1 MTLISSITNLRPI
14 ASFFTVLLSLVAM
27 PLPAETLEIPSLTE
41 SSIAEKKIG
50 SVAFTFDCA
59 QWGDAGLDHILGVL
73 KQRQIR
79 ATFFVT
85 GKFIET
91 NLTGIKKIADSGQEA
106 ANHSY
111 EHDKYNSIKE
121 CNRVADLYH
130 AATGKTMSGFFR
142 APYLHEKGIN
152 WKEYA
157 KNGWED
163 GYVSLIT
170 CDCLPQYKKISD
182 ADFLER
188 FRNYVQHGSE
198 KRVAIIS
205 MPAQNTPGHING
217 AVILM
222 HIDGYRFHLLESMI
236 DIVETA
242 GYQCTTF
249 SEAKSAKTWLP
260 DEWTLRVKTVVPIAS
275 LTTAPTLPEPREVAE
290 APLGATKTQPDQS
303 K

>member
-1 MTLISSITNLRPI
+1 MATLSSRIRFRSITF
-14 ASFFTVLLSLVAM
+14 FFTTWYCFLGCCFQM
-27 PLPAETLEIPSLTE
+27 HAETLVVPPLPEASL
-41 SSIAEKKIG
+41 AKKKIG

-91 NLTGIKKIADSGQEA
+91 NPIGILKIAEAGQEV

-111 EHDKYNSIKE
+111 EHDRTNSIAE

-130 AATGKTMSGFFR
+130 TATGKTMSRFFR
-142 APYLHEKGIN
+142 APYLHEKGIK
-152 WKEYA
+152 WGEYA

-188 FRNYVQHGSE
+188 FRSYVHHGSE
-198 KRVAIIS
+198 KRVAIVS
-205 MPAQNTPGHING
+205 LPTQNTPGHING

-222 HIDGYRFHLLESMI
+222 HIDGYRFHLLEAMV
-236 DIVETA
+236 DLVEGA

-249 SEAKSAKTWLP
+249 SQARAAKDWKAS
-260 DEWTLRVKTVVPIAS
+260 EWTL
-275 LTTAPTLPEPREVAE
+275 LTPPTAPILSFSQEVAN
-290 APLGATKTQPDQS
+290 AKPSADPGK
-303 K
+303 